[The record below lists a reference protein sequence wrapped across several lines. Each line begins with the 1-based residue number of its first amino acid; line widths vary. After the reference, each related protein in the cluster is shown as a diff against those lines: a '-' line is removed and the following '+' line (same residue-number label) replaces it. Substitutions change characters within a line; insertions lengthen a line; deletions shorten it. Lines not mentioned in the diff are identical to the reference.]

1 MQFIEH
7 PNLMPSNPGFRKL
20 HPGFSKAALVV
31 KSPCLYFYQFFVPRK
46 FRSVHV

>member
-1 MQFIEH
+1 MIPDSTAF
-7 PNLMPSNPGFRKL
+7 